1 MAAWEAV
8 APFTEKSLGLFLGGQ
23 LRRPVLV
30 QHDILWPCASP
41 DTTLY
46 IPFETR
52 CLDNFHSCAWPGR
65 PLTLLA
71 HAGAQ

>member
-30 QHDILWPCASP
+30 QHRTLQLCASP
-41 DTTLY
+41 DTTPY
-46 IPFETR
+46 TPFETR
-52 CLDNFHSCAWPGR
+52 YLNSRYSCAWPCR
-65 PLTLLA
+65 P
-71 HAGAQ
+71 